1 MGGATGPGEPPALG
15 PPPALGGGAIGPG
28 GATGPSG
35 CFPWRSIPIG
45 KRPRPAGRPY
55 SPAGAIGPGSHRP
68 WGFGSGLGGPPV
80 LGSHRP
86 FGLFPVAV
94 HSCRGATAPG
104 GAPVFSGG
112 CHRPGGSCFPWRSIP
127 IRERPRPAGATGP
140 GGATGPSG
148 CFPWRSISVGKRPR
162 PAGRPYSPAGAIGP
176 GGRHRLGGGK
186 RREMNVH
193 GSRIPGFFSRR
204 FLLTPLLP
212 LSNLRLAAG
221 IARDPDGRRKGR
233 LPWNPAHFPPCF
245 RCAAFTFTRER
256 P

>member
-1 MGGATGPGEPPALG
+1 MRWGAAPYAGGVKGPFQPKGAPARGGSHRSWGATGPGAATG
-15 PPPALGGGAIGPG
+15 PGGGAIGPG

-35 CFPWRSIPIG
+35 YFPWRSIPIG

-68 WGFGSGLGGPPV
+68 WGFGSGLGGPPA

-112 CHRPGGSCFPWRSIP
+112 CHRPGGS
-127 IRERPRPAGATGP
+127 
-140 GGATGPSG
+140 